1 MVDKIARVHGML
13 SDAHSKAYLQVD
25 GGINEQTI
33 RLARAAG
40 ANTFVAATAIFVH
53 PGGIAEGVKTL
64 RNCLED

>member
-1 MVDKIARVHGML
+1 
-13 SDAHSKAYLQVD
+13 LQVD

-33 RLARAAG
+33 RLAHAAG

-53 PGGIAEGVKTL
+53 PGGIAEGVKSL